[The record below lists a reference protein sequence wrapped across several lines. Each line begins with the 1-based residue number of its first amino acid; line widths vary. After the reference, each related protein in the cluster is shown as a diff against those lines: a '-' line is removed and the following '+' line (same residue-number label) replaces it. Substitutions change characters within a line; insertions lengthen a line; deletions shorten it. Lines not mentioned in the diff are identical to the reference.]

1 MRYAIPRFDR
11 NLPRLAAPHRAPQPR
26 PPVPTIAPC
35 RSYRTDFRP
44 ALLLLALL
52 ALSPL
57 ARAQGPDFTLPGV
70 GGQTVRLADFHGRW
84 VIVNFWATWCT
95 PCLLEMPELQAF
107 HKQHHERATVVGV
120 NFEDIAP
127 SEIRAFVERL
137 AITFPVALSGGEPLP
152 GFELK
157 GLPTTFLISPTG
169 ELVDTHLGTVNA
181 AMLAERL
188 AELESTGGSSR

>member
-1 MRYAIPRFDR
+1 MPAI
-11 NLPRLAAPHRAPQPR
+11 APH
-26 PPVPTIAPC
+26 C
-35 RSYRTDFRP
+35 SYRASFRP
-44 ALLLLALL
+44 ALLMLALL
-52 ALSPL
+52 AINP
-57 ARAQGPDFTLPGV
+57 ATGAQNLNFTLPGTD
-70 GGQTVRLADFHGRW
+70 GQPLRLADFLGRW
-84 VIVNFWATWCT
+84 VIVNFWATWCA

-107 HKQHHERATVVGV
+107 HEKHQERTAVIGV

-127 SEIRAFVERL
+127 SEIGAFVGRL
-137 AITFPVALSGGEPLP
+137 AVTFPIVLSGGKPLP

-188 AELESTGGSSR
+188 AELKSAGGSSR

>member
-1 MRYAIPRFDR
+1 
-11 NLPRLAAPHRAPQPR
+11 
-26 PPVPTIAPC
+26 
-35 RSYRTDFRP
+35 
-44 ALLLLALL
+44 LLLALL

-57 ARAQGPDFTLPGV
+57 ARAQGPDFALPGV
-70 GGQTVRLADFHGRW
+70 DGQPVRLADFRGRW
-84 VIVNFWATWCT
+84 IIVNFWATWCT

-107 HKQHHERATVVGV
+107 HEQHHERTTVVGV

>member
-1 MRYAIPRFDR
+1 MPA
-11 NLPRLAAPHRAPQPR
+11 
-26 PPVPTIAPC
+26 IAPC
-35 RSYRTDFRP
+35 HSYRTDFRP

-57 ARAQGPDFTLPGV
+57 ARAQGPDFALPGV
-70 GGQTVRLADFHGRW
+70 DGQPVRLADFRGRW
-84 VIVNFWATWCT
+84 IIVNFWATWCT

-107 HKQHHERATVVGV
+107 HEQHHERATVVGV

>member
-1 MRYAIPRFDR
+1 MPRFDR
-11 NLPRLAAPHRAPQPR
+11 TLPRLAAPHGAPKPR
-26 PPVPTIAPC
+26 FPVPPIASC

-44 ALLLLALL
+44 TLLLLALL

-57 ARAQGPDFTLPGV
+57 SRAQGMDFTQPGID
-70 GGQTVRLADFHGRW
+70 GQPVRLADFRGRW

-95 PCLLEMPELQAF
+95 PCLLEMPELQTF
-107 HKQHHERATVVGV
+107 HEQHHERATVVGV

-157 GLPTTFLISPTG
+157 GLPTTFLISPAG

-188 AELESTGGSSR
+188 AELESAGGSSR

>member
-1 MRYAIPRFDR
+1 MPA
-11 NLPRLAAPHRAPQPR
+11 
-26 PPVPTIAPC
+26 IAPC
-35 RSYRTDFRP
+35 HSYRTDFRP

-70 GGQTVRLADFHGRW
+70 DGQPVRLADFRGRW

-95 PCLLEMPELQAF
+95 PCLLELPELQAF
-107 HKQHHERATVVGV
+107 HEQHHERATVVGV

-127 SEIRAFVERL
+127 SEIRAVVERL

-157 GLPTTFLISPTG
+157 GLPTTFLISPAG
-169 ELVDTHLGTVNA
+169 KLVDTHLGTVNA

>member
-1 MRYAIPRFDR
+1 MPAI
-11 NLPRLAAPHRAPQPR
+11 APH
-26 PPVPTIAPC
+26 C

-57 ARAQGPDFTLPGV
+57 ARAQGLDFTLPGV
-70 GGQTVRLADFHGRW
+70 DGQPVRLADFRSRW

-107 HKQHHERATVVGV
+107 HEHHHERATVVGV

-157 GLPTTFLISPTG
+157 GLPTTFLISPAG

-188 AELESTGGSSR
+188 AELESASGSSR